1 MNRYLAGAV
10 AGTLATVPMTA
21 VMLALFSRLPKAQKY
36 PLPPYEITMMVTRRA
51 GGLDRLMS
59 QRARTFA
66 SLLAHFGYGAC
77 TGALYPYLGTENSR
91 HPALWGGTYG
101 VAVWVLSY
109 LGWIPAARILR
120 PATEHPARRNSLMI
134 VAHLVW
140 GAATALISQR
150 LVGSRRPKG
159 ATAGKRSPP

>member
-21 VMLALFSRLPKAQKY
+21 VMLALFSRLPETQKY
-36 PLPPYEITMMVTRRA
+36 PLPPYEVTMMTARRA

-59 QRARTFA
+59 RRARTLA
-66 SLLAHFGYGAC
+66 SLLAHFSYGAF
-77 TGALYPYLGTENSR
+77 TGALYPHLGTENSR

-120 PATEHPARRNSLMI
+120 PATEHPARRNGLMI

-140 GAATALISQR
+140 GAATALFSQR
-150 LVGSRRPKG
+150 LVNKG
-159 ATAGKRSPP
+159 QPTTSPRSHRD